1 LSLGQQSVPTACV
14 NLPALPHGLRL
25 RYGSLDGRIC
35 LYTAKRWR
43 HLQPRSTWCRHKAWQ
58 RLPTGEKRG
67 QYLLLGG
74 RQRSHDPGVYRP
86 CFLAP
91 SRAYQTPDQC
101 ALLVLAKP
109 LSDEGQ
115 NEVFFT
121 FQVIVVLD
129 AKYDDMTQ
137 HLALQTWR
145 DSRLGWERLQKR
157 RTLSEPQP
165 SGAWVT

>member
-1 LSLGQQSVPTACV
+1 
-14 NLPALPHGLRL
+14 
-25 RYGSLDGRIC
+25 

-43 HLQPRSTWCRHKAWQ
+43 WHLQHRRTWCRHKAWQ

-74 RQRSHDPGVYRP
+74 RQRSHDPGAYRP

-91 SRAYQTPDQC
+91 SSAYQTPDQC
-101 ALLVLAKP
+101 ALLVLAEP

-129 AKYDDMTQ
+129 AECDDMT
-137 HLALQTWR
+137 
-145 DSRLGWERLQKR
+145 
-157 RTLSEPQP
+157 
-165 SGAWVT
+165 